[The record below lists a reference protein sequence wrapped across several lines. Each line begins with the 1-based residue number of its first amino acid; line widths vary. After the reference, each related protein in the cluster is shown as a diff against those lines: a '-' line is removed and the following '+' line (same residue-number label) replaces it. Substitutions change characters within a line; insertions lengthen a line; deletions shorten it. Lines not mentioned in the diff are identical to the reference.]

1 MSIEE
6 RDDDQILDRAISGI
20 RNESID
26 PEAVRDA
33 AGRVWARLS
42 ENAALSGD
50 CEGVIR
56 ASGEELRSCADFQA
70 LIPAW
75 RDGSLSPARALLLQ
89 DHTHECPACRKA
101 LAGPIQPI
109 AMRPRRAAPLIWKWA
124 VAAALVATAG
134 LTTWKMADRFAVPSG
149 PRATV
154 AMLDGKL
161 YRVAGG
167 QGAPLATGAPIA
179 EQENIRTA
187 PGAGA
192 TIRLRDGSLVEMRER
207 TQLAVSERRQGVTI
221 RLASGSVI
229 VQAAKQRSRHL
240 YVSTD
245 DCLVSVTGTVFSV
258 HHGIMGSRVAVVEGE
273 VHVTQGDATKVLHPG
288 DQTATSANLTP
299 VAVQDEIAWSRNVD
313 QYVAVLNELQILRKK
328 LEALPGPGL
337 RYSTRLLDL
346 APQGTVFYAAIP
358 NLGSTLGQAG
368 QMFSEQLRQ
377 SEPLRQWWA
386 DRMRSAD
393 GEAKLTD
400 TLTRV
405 QAFSAYLGPE
415 IALAFAP
422 NATGHMEEAPVLMA
436 EVVRPGLR
444 DFLQQQF
451 QGAPVRIVDDP
462 VHAVPA
468 AGDELYVYIGPNL
481 VAAAKRLPQL
491 RAIAAGQGGFAATPF
506 YSRIKQAY
514 GNGVSWLLCADLNT
528 MVGRSLAEKPG
539 ASAGLDKS
547 GFGDAQFLIV
557 ERKDISG
564 VTENRAVL
572 TFAQARRGV
581 ASWLAGPAPL
591 RSLEFVSA
599 DATFATAAV
608 FKNPAALVD
617 DVVAMAG
624 ASDLHFASG
633 LAEAESMAGISLRED
648 LARPLGG
655 EFAFAIDGPVLPVP
669 SWKLVLEVNDPAL
682 LEQALERLVGRANQ
696 EAAAHPGAPTFRID
710 QEQAGGRTYYALSG
724 TKLPF
729 EAHYVYDGGFLIAAP
744 NRELLLRAIE
754 VGATGNT
761 LPRSAKFLA
770 LLPHD
775 GRTDFSAMLYHSL
788 GEVLAPLGGT
798 GVLSPERQKSLAA
811 AAAGAGPTV
820 VLAYGGPDSIEL
832 ASPGT
837 FFGLRLEQFLGLTKL
852 RTHAERNIRV
862 RAPRMKS

>member
-1 MSIEE
+1 
-6 RDDDQILDRAISGI
+6 
-20 RNESID
+20 
-26 PEAVRDA
+26 
-33 AGRVWARLS
+33 
-42 ENAALSGD
+42 
-50 CEGVIR
+50 
-56 ASGEELRSCADFQA
+56 
-70 LIPAW
+70 
-75 RDGSLSPARALLLQ
+75 
-89 DHTHECPACRKA
+89 
-101 LAGPIQPI
+101 
-109 AMRPRRAAPLIWKWA
+109 
-124 VAAALVATAG
+124 
-134 LTTWKMADRFAVPSG
+134 
-149 PRATV
+149 
-154 AMLDGKL
+154 
-161 YRVAGG
+161 
-167 QGAPLATGAPIA
+167 
-179 EQENIRTA
+179 
-187 PGAGA
+187 
-192 TIRLRDGSLVEMRER
+192 
-207 TQLAVSERRQGVTI
+207 
-221 RLASGSVI
+221 
-229 VQAAKQRSRHL
+229 
-240 YVSTD
+240 
-245 DCLVSVTGTVFSV
+245 
-258 HHGIMGSRVAVVEGE
+258 MGSRVAVVEGE

-288 DQTATSANLTP
+288 DETATSAKLTP
-299 VAVQDEIAWSRNVD
+299 VSVRDEIAWSRNAD
-313 QYVAVLNELQILRKK
+313 QYAAVLNELQTFQKK

-368 QMFSEQLRQ
+368 QMFTDQLRQ

-386 DRMRSAD
+386 EKGRSAD

-400 TLTRV
+400 VLTRV

-422 NATGHMEEAPVLMA
+422 NAAGHMDESPVLMA

-444 DFLQQQF
+444 DFLQQQI
-451 QGAPVRIVDDP
+451 QGEPVRIVDDP

-491 RAIAAGQGGFAATPF
+491 QAIAAGQGGFAATPF

-514 GNGVSWLLCADLNT
+514 GNGVSWLLCADLKT
-528 MVGRSLAEKPG
+528 VVGRSLAEKPG
-539 ASAGLDKS
+539 ASAGLDRS

-564 VTENRAVL
+564 QTENRAAL

-581 ASWLAGPAPL
+581 ASWLAAPAPVRAL
-591 RSLEFVSA
+591 DFVSA

-608 FKNPAALVD
+608 IKNPAALLD
-617 DVVAMAG
+617 DVFAMAG

-633 LAEAESMAGISLRED
+633 LAEVESMAGVSLRED
-648 LARPLGG
+648 LVRPLGG

-669 SWKLVLEVNDPAL
+669 SWKVVLEVNDAARF
-682 LEQALERLVGRANQ
+682 EQALERLVARANQ
-696 EAAAHPGAPTFRID
+696 ETAAHPGAPTFRID

-729 EAHYVYDGGFLIAAP
+729 EAHWVYANGFLIAAP

-775 GRTDFSAMLYHSL
+775 GRTDFSAVVYHSL
-788 GEVLAPLGGT
+788 DTVLGPLAGT

-811 AAAGAGPTV
+811 AASAGPTV

-837 FFGLRLEQFLGLTKL
+837 FFGLRLEQLLGLTKP
-852 RTHAERNIRV
+852 RTHNERNIRV
-862 RAPRMKS
+862 RAARMKS